1 MPGSERGG
9 TAVNGFLNFYKPVG
23 ITSMEALRRVKRITG
38 QRKKVGHAGTMDPLA
53 SGVLPICFGQATR
66 LMEQVVS
73 GRKQYRMTVRLGE
86 SSTTYDAEGVIT
98 QVADPAGLSHQV
110 IHQALQSFIGLI
122 PQIPPMYSA
131 LKVDGQRL
139 YDLARAGKEITR
151 RPRTIEIFS
160 ITIDSLNLPDLD
172 LTIDCGPGTYMRS
185 VAHDL
190 GQMLGCGGYVTA
202 LTRSSCG
209 GFNATDSVTLEQLE
223 DLSPASDWQN
233 LLHPLDW
240 PVRALSTLTVS
251 ETEAAGVRNGQP
263 VPALDNPPEPFGPD
277 DQRRV
282 YDPNGLFLALARFD
296 AEHGRWQPTRV
307 FDSREPSPFAGN
319 AG

>member
-110 IHQALQSFIGLI
+110 IHQALQNFIGLI
-122 PQIPPMYSA
+122 PQIPPMFSA

-202 LTRSSCG
+202 LSRSSCG
-209 GFNATDSVTLEQLE
+209 GF
-223 DLSPASDWQN
+223 
-233 LLHPLDW
+233 
-240 PVRALSTLTVS
+240 R
-251 ETEAAGVRNGQP
+251 RNGQRYP
-263 VPALDNPPEPFGPD
+263 GAAGRPFSRFRLAESPPSAGLAGSRFIHVNGQRNRSCRSAEWSAGAGP
-277 DQRRV
+277 
-282 YDPNGLFLALARFD
+282 G
-296 AEHGRWQPTRV
+296 
-307 FDSREPSPFAGN
+307 
-319 AG
+319 